1 MKRVFK
7 GHAYYTNDKDIVEFL
22 KTQPLADFQAKGVTY
37 SLVGIVQI
45 MHNLSFDMALNKLK
59 DEFAAQNIT
68 ETQYPLTCKGKR
80 SLETLFVLRALA
92 SDDLR
97 KTTEA
102 SQINAHACHR
112 SL

>member
-59 DEFAAQNIT
+59 DEFAVK
-68 ETQYPLTCKGKR
+68 YLSVP
-80 SLETLFVLRALA
+80 FVLFRLLA
-92 SDDLR
+92 MLL
-97 KTTEA
+97 
-102 SQINAHACHR
+102 INMRQNRH
-112 SL
+112 